1 MQLYIIGLGVE
12 KGDISVSALKII
24 KNCKNVALRTEKTV
38 SAQTLKDEGVEY
50 ASLDYLYEKSKNF
63 DTLTKNICKKIGELL
78 KTGDVCYLVDGAVSE
93 DASSKVL
100 LKKYKNAIVYE
111 GVSKVSYALSKA
123 KLNGGKYTAVSA
135 YDLKDFAKFS
145 LPLLVYDL
153 DSGILASEWKLK
165 LMSLVG
171 EEVKV
176 RLYARN
182 RQFHIP
188 MYEIDSLQN
197 VYDYSTVLVVEDAPI
212 KDKERFDYRDL
223 VSIVKILR
231 ADGGCPW
238 DRAQTKQSITKSL
251 IEECYELV
259 DAVNKNADDKICEE
273 TGDVLLQTAFYI
285 NFLEESLSYDYTD
298 VVSAIC
304 RKLITRHSHV
314 FGNDK
319 AGDAE
324 EALTVWNKNKQTE
337 KGYESN
343 AAYVD
348 DVPKN
353 FPAALRAEKVI
364 KRADYCNFSYGDKT
378 EIVKKLKN
386 LVDNL
391 SDAEIDKDALKELV
405 FQVIALIRKCDFSA
419 EEVISEKTREYIS
432 ELSKTEKLIS
442 LHGEDMKNL
451 TEKQVE
457 EYRNEVKKS

>member
-24 KNCKNVALRTEKTV
+24 KNSKNVALRTEKTV

-93 DASSKVL
+93 DASSKIL

-182 RQFHIP
+182 REFYIP

-212 KDKERFDYRDL
+212 QDKERFDYRDL

-386 LVDNL
+386 LVENL

>member
-93 DASSKVL
+93 DASSRVL

-197 VYDYSTVLVVEDAPI
+197 VYDYSTVLVVEDAPV
-212 KDKERFDYRDL
+212 KDKECFDYRDL

>member
-12 KGDISVSALKII
+12 RGDISVSALKII

-182 RQFHIP
+182 REFRIP

-231 ADGGCPW
+231 ADDGCPW

-324 EALTVWNKNKQTE
+324 EALTVWNKNKQAE

-378 EIVKKLKN
+378 EIVKKIKN
-386 LVDNL
+386 IVKNL

>member
-182 RQFHIP
+182 REFHIP

-285 NFLEESLSYDYTD
+285 NFLEESLTYDYTD

-386 LVDNL
+386 LVENL

>member
-386 LVDNL
+386 LVENL

>member
-12 KGDISVSALKII
+12 RGDISVSALKII

-38 SAQTLKDEGVEY
+38 SAQTLKDEVVEY

-182 RQFHIP
+182 REFYIP

-378 EIVKKLKN
+378 EIVKKIKN
-386 LVDNL
+386 LVENL

>member
-12 KGDISVSALKII
+12 RGDISVSALKII

-145 LPLLVYDL
+145 LPLLIYDL

-182 RQFHIP
+182 REFYIP

-212 KDKERFDYRDL
+212 KDKERFDYLDL

-378 EIVKKLKN
+378 EIVKKIKN
-386 LVDNL
+386 IVENL